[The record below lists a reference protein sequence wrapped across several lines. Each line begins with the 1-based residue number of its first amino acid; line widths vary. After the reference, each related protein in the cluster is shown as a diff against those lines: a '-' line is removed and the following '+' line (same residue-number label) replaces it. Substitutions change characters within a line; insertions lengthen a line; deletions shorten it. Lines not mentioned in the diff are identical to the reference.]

1 MPVRFSDF
9 VFDAQSHELLRDS
22 APVHVSPKAFRLLEV
37 LIDRRPAVVS
47 KQHLLDEVWE
57 GQIVEEENV
66 KNLIAEL
73 REALDDSA
81 EHPVIRTLHRIGYS
95 FCAGTVETSR
105 AEKTGWS
112 LTDGITSY
120 PISSLTLIGRSSEC
134 AIRLRSDSV
143 SRVHARIT
151 AGGETP
157 TIEDLG
163 SKNGTHVAGRR
174 IAEAT
179 RLSNGDIVRIGS
191 VSLTV
196 FRDELPPT
204 RTIPPQ

>member
-1 MPVRFSDF
+1 MPVRFGKF
-9 VFDAQSHELLRDS
+9 VFDVESHELLRGS
-22 APVHVSPKAFRLLEV
+22 APVRVSPKAFRLLEV
-37 LIDRRPAVVS
+37 LIDRRPAVVT
-47 KQHLLDEVWE
+47 KQQLLDEVWE

-73 REALDDSA
+73 RKVLDDGA
-81 EHPVIRTLHRIGYS
+81 GHPVIRTVHRMGYS
-95 FCAGTVETSR
+95 FCAEAVETSR

-112 LTDGITSY
+112 LNDGTTSY

-151 AGGETP
+151 VDGETP

-163 SKNGTHVAGRR
+163 SKNGTQVAGQR

-179 RLSNGDIVRIGS
+179 RLSNGDIIRIGS

-196 FRDELPPT
+196 FSYDFLAT